1 MMERDAVLDQLG
13 EINVPALLIHGEDNK
28 MYPL

>member
-13 EINVPALLIHGEDNK
+13 EINVPALLIHGEDDK
-28 MYPL
+28 RYPL